1 MALNI
6 TPNVNSIDLKTG
18 TLTATDVLNSI
29 KTVDGATSGLDA
41 DLLDGNNSSYFQQA
55 LVSGTNIKTINSNSI
70 LGSGNLVIA
79 STQKTTT
86 EIVATAGQTIFTVTY
101 NTADVAV
108 YLNGVLLNAADYT
121 ASSGTSIT
129 LAVAALVGDV
139 LKVFTYLTLLN
150 ATGRDIVYNISTN
163 TTAVSLNTYNVI
175 ASCTLTL
182 PATPTIGDWV
192 KVVNNTLSTKGCVL
206 GRNGSNIMGLAENM
220 TIDTLSATGFVFTYI
235 SATRGWIIF

>member
-1 MALNI
+1 MALTI
-6 TPNVNSIDLKTG
+6 TPNVNSIDSKTG
-18 TLTATDVLNSI
+18 TLTATNILDTI
-29 KTVDGATSGLDA
+29 KTVDGALSALDA
-41 DLLDGNNSSYFQQA
+41 DLLDGQHGTYYQQA
-55 LVSGTNIKTINSNSI
+55 LVSGTNIKTINGNNL
-70 LGSGNLVIA
+70 LGSGNIVIA
-79 STQKTTT
+79 GSQKTTT

-139 LKVFTYLTLLN
+139 LKVLTYLSLLN
-150 ATGRDIVYNISTN
+150 ATGREIVYDISTN

-182 PATPTIGDWV
+182 PATPTTGDWI
-192 KVVNNTLSTKGCVL
+192 KVVNNTLSPNACVL

-220 TIDTLSATGFVFTYI
+220 TIDTIRSTGFVFTYI
-235 SATRGWIIF
+235 SSTRGWTIF